1 MEVAAGLAG
10 AGLST
15 TMVFP
20 DPHLLSRLF
29 TAKIAGF
36 YETVF
41 EGGCDSGLETACQ
54 RPPPPPASLP
64 AGRTCWPDPSPQRH
78 TGPHWRLLIHGPSLP
93 SHLFLVPSYSPV

>member
-41 EGGCDSGLETACQ
+41 EGGCDSGLSAC
-54 RPPPPPASLP
+54 RHALASGLHSLRRDRASLAP
-64 AGRTCWPDPSPQRH
+64 PQSLN
-78 TGPHWRLLIHGPSLP
+78 LLCLLP
-93 SHLFLVPSYSPV
+93 SHSLID